1 MSNNEST
8 RKFEVCTVP
17 VSKLTPDQVYDE
29 AQQLRCKLTEL
40 QHEIA
45 VKRAK
50 ANQQGTARS
59 DPNYLSWLVRVRTV
73 LLLVQKR
80 YGEVRTR
87 EKALNL
93 EG

>member
-1 MSNNEST
+1 
-8 RKFEVCTVP
+8 
-17 VSKLTPDQVYDE
+17 VYAE

-50 ANQQGTARS
+50 ANQLGTAKT
-59 DPNYLSWLVRVRTV
+59 DQMYLGWLVRVRTV

-87 EKALNL
+87 EKELNL